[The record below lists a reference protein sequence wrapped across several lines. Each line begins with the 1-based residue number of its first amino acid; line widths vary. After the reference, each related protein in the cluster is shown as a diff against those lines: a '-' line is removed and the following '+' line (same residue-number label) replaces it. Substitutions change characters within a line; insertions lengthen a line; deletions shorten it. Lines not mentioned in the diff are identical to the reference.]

1 MLAARDQENLAYGH
15 HTAAASKPLN
25 QGSKQLAPKTPGNK
39 APKTPFK
46 IPLND
51 ENAIAGFGG
60 GKTGLKT
67 NIKGNENFNFGPSK
81 GGAVDRN
88 AFVTPLGPRTR
99 APLGLKT
106 TNAKAKAFQTPAPQE
121 ADNGLEKI
129 KQGSAIARRPKQRI
143 SHAETTKLEVL
154 GDKEDAEE
162 REIEYMPPRSIPL
175 PDYPEEDLF
184 GPDKQFPMFEGA
196 NMTRGWYDTYCNPVD
211 EEGISRFERREMEL
225 DAAHEKKVEALIAKS
240 IEETPTIGY
249 NVPEFPGD
257 ETIISRLKKREA
269 EEQGKKKTGAAAAKP
284 NTTNKKPLASKGPS
298 GTVARTA
305 AAALSQPKASV
316 AALKPKDTNTKA
328 KLPSSL
334 IKGNKKT
341 PQPTNP
347 SPMRHTAATAA
358 SRTTLGYSH
367 GRATSSSLKRG
378 TLPRQ
383 GQNSV
388 TSAGSSENTIT
399 PALFAQKKGNPEIGT
414 EEWRRMTVYGLF
426 DDDEENV
433 EDALKGG
440 SADLLAWDD
449 ELDQDFQLPV

>member
-1 MLAARDQENLAYGH
+1 MLAARDQENLVHGH
-15 HTAAASKPLN
+15 HTAAAAKPLN

-39 APKTPFK
+39 VPKTPFK
-46 IPLND
+46 VPLND
-51 ENAIAGFGG
+51 ENAPIGFGG

-67 NIKGNENFNFGPSK
+67 NIKGNENFIFGSKK
-81 GGAVDRN
+81 GGAVDKN
-88 AFVTPLGPRTR
+88 AFVTPLGPRAR

-106 TNAKAKAFQTPAPQE
+106 TNAKAKAFQTPAPQGG
-121 ADNGLEKI
+121 DNGLDKT
-129 KQGSAIARRPKQRI
+129 KQGSASARKPKPRV

-184 GPDKQFPMFEGA
+184 GPDKQYPMFEGA
-196 NMTRGWYDTYCNPVD
+196 NLTRGWYETYCNPVD
-211 EEGISRFERREMEL
+211 EEGISRSERREIEL
-225 DAAHEKKVEALIAKS
+225 DSAHEKKVDAMLAKS
-240 IEETPTIGY
+240 IEEMPIIGY

-257 ETIISRLKKREA
+257 ETIVGRMKKQEA
-269 EEQGKKKTGAAAAKP
+269 EEQRKKKAVAIAARP

-298 GTVARTA
+298 GTVSRNA
-305 AAALSQPKASV
+305 AAALSQPKPSG

-341 PQPTNP
+341 PQPVNP

-383 GQNSV
+383 GLNKNAS
-388 TSAGSSENTIT
+388 SGSSENTVR
-399 PALFAQKKGNPEIGT
+399 PALFAQKKGNPELGT
-414 EEWRRMTVYGLF
+414 EEWRRMKVYGLF

-440 SADLLAWDD
+440 SANLLAWDD
-449 ELDQDFQLPV
+449 ELDQEFQLPL